1 MNGYKALADGYRQM
15 AEKGEIPHEKAKRLA
30 ALYDFLSGC
39 DNGDFYD
46 LFDSSAFN
54 EIAKAYLRLAVQ
66 NLVKR
71 EVIDDE
77 QAAAVRREYAVL
89 FSEVTAVEACEG

>member
-15 AEKGEIPHEKAKRLA
+15 AEKGEIPHEKAERLA

-54 EIAKAYLRLAVQ
+54 EIAKAYLRLAVK
-66 NLVKR
+66 NLVRR
-71 EVIDDE
+71 EILDDE
-77 QAAAVRREYAVL
+77 QSAAVLREYVCL
-89 FSEVTAVEACEG
+89 LSEVTAREAEG